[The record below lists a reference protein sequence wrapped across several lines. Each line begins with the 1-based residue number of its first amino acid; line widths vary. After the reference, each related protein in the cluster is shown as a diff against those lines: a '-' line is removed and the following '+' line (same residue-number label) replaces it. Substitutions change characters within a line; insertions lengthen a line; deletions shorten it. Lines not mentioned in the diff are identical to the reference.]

1 DVDHRRSAGGGAGL
15 RVADDDDVGVRLDD
29 ARGILDGLPLGRRRG
44 LPGVLGREDLP
55 AEPDHRRLEAQARA
69 RARFEEEGRHDP
81 AAEPVGAAG
90 SHNHA
95 HLVGAREELF
105 EEGAVELLHGE
116 DTARTPR
123 TGHHLSFL
131 LGRKRAIPE
140 YTRIAAFSPSSR
152 DQDLRSEE
160 TFPNQSWR
168 GWVDQAW
175 KCRPNLLTSATEGRS
190 IRPTT
195 E

>member
-1 DVDHRRSAGGGAGL
+1 GVPHDEEG
-15 RVADDDDVGVRLDD
+15 GVRLDA
-29 ARGILDGLPLGRRRG
+29 ARGILDGLPLACGGGR
-44 LPGVLGREDLP
+44 PGVLGREDLP
-55 AEPDHRRLEAQARA
+55 AEPDHRRLEAQPLA

-105 EEGAVELLHGE
+105 EEGAVELLHCE
-116 DTARTPR
+116 NTARTPR
-123 TGHHLSFL
+123 PGHHLSFL

-140 YTRIAAFSPSSR
+140 YTRTAPFSPSSR

-175 KCRPNLLTSATEGRS
+175 KIGRAHV
-190 IRPTT
+190 
-195 E
+195 